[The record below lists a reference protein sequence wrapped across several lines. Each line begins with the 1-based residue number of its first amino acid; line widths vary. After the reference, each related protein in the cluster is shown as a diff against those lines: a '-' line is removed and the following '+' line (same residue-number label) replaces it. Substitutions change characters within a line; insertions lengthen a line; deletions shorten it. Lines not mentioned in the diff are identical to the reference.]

1 MHQKSMY
8 SNVCDGTLLTQLNMP
23 LQKYCML
30 ENYTMSNEFLIHRA
44 SQESYALACK
54 MRTLDLS

>member
-1 MHQKSMY
+1 MHQNLCTQMF
-8 SNVCDGTLLTQLNMP
+8 VMGTLLTQLNMP
-23 LQKYCML
+23 SQKYCTL
-30 ENYTMSNEFLIHRA
+30 ENYMMSDEFLIHRA